1 VSFTRAYKKEDLVE
15 TRANHFAARYLLPPS
30 IVKSIPVTSWN
41 TEAVLEW
48 ASHFK
53 VSTRA
58 LTIALLD
65 AGIIDEQTGSNLSKV
80 RVPAAQKVDPE
91 LANLSE
97 TAAARKRQLFQRGL
111 SGSYVTLCFKAFDCG
126 LVSGGRVAEM
136 LLVDQLQLGDLASLY
151 SINLQAR

>member
-1 VSFTRAYKKEDLVE
+1 
-15 TRANHFAARYLLPPS
+15 
-30 IVKSIPVTSWN
+30 VKSIPVTSWN